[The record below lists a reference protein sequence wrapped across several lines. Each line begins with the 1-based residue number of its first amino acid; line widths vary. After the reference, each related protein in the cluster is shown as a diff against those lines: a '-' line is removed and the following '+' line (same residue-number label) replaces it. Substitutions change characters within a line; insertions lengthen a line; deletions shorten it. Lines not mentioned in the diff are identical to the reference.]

1 MRLLSAVL
9 LTLFATPVAAQESAP
24 QPPRDAGAVAQLLH
38 AQALFDLGLARKDP
52 IATLAAAR
60 LTAGI
65 TATDTDRVPDPA
77 GDAVPATYPTAEFM
91 FTATRALAAE
101 DDLATDLTAR
111 TEAEVTRTPALTV
124 IRSSRGI
131 AGGAAQ
137 VYTLPFFAASLAEIG
152 LLGDGSANLN
162 LAVTTADGTPVCLD
176 SAPSDRALCAFTP
189 VENATFSVTVTNRSE
204 TPASYSLLTN

>member
-1 MRLLSAVL
+1 MRLPILAL
-9 LTLFATPVAAQESAP
+9 LTLFATPLAAQETSP
-24 QPPRDAGAVAQLLH
+24 QTPRDAGAVAQLLH
-38 AQALFDLGLARKDP
+38 AQALFELGLARKDP
-52 IATLAAAR
+52 LATLAAAR

-65 TATDTDRVPDPA
+65 TATEADRIPDPA
-77 GDAVPATYPTAEFM
+77 GEAVPATYPTADFM

-111 TEAEVTRTPALTV
+111 TQSEVARTPTLTV

-137 VYTLPFFAASLAEIG
+137 VYTLPFFAAALAEVG
-152 LLGDGSANLN
+152 LLGDGSANLD
-162 LAVTTADGTPVCLD
+162 LAVTTADGTPICLD

-189 VENATFSVTVTNRSE
+189 PENATFSITITNRSE